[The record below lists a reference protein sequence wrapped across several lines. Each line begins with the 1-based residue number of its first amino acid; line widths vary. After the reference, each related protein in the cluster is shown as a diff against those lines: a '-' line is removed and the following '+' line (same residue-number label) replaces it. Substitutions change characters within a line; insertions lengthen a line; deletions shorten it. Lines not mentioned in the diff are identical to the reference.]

1 MFSIVRMDLKLH
13 PESSP
18 MATSNEP
25 CSIQQ
30 NVYYYFTG
38 IGYHNIKVFSTLR
51 VGCSYHAPLVERS

>member
-1 MFSIVRMDLKLH
+1 MFSIVRMDLKLL

-30 NVYYYFTG
+30 KYFTG

-51 VGCSYHAPLVERS
+51 VGCSYHAPLIERS